1 MPRRPSSRTP
11 EMPERTAPGSSLYLH
26 DPIHGCS
33 WLQMESEQ
41 AKCRG
46 IERAAEAYGK
56 KGKIEAQHLAF
67 ELTELF
73 ASGELTPQDMDGI
86 MYEMHKAYFKYREQ
100 KREKERIMNL

>member
-1 MPRRPSSRTP
+1 MTGVTP
-11 EMPERTAPGSSLYLH
+11 NLPHLGNFCKYCFMGTLL
-26 DPIHGCS
+26 
-33 WLQMESEQ
+33 
-41 AKCRG
+41 
-46 IERAAEAYGK
+46 
-56 KGKIEAQHLAF
+56 AQHLAF

>member
-1 MPRRPSSRTP
+1 MTFTLFTAGSVFIYRTCRR
-11 EMPERTAPGSSLYLH
+11 SL
-26 DPIHGCS
+26 
-33 WLQMESEQ
+33 
-41 AKCRG
+41 R
-46 IERAAEAYGK
+46 K

>member
-1 MPRRPSSRTP
+1 MKYS
-11 EMPERTAPGSSLYLH
+11 PGREDY
-26 DPIHGCS
+26 IN
-33 WLQMESEQ
+33 
-41 AKCRG
+41 
-46 IERAAEAYGK
+46 
-56 KGKIEAQHLAF
+56 LAF

>member
-1 MPRRPSSRTP
+1 MVLFSHFGECGERHSFIRRVR
-11 EMPERTAPGSSLYLH
+11 
-26 DPIHGCS
+26 
-33 WLQMESEQ
+33 
-41 AKCRG
+41 
-46 IERAAEAYGK
+46 K

-73 ASGELTPQDMDGI
+73 ASGDLTPQDMDGI